1 MQEIASASIAMPM
14 SICFSSSSSAFGQ
27 LRWHDTKA
35 EQRSPAQ
42 PLGGEER
49 AATDSSAMTLTS
61 VPSDTQSKR
70 RRRFALVSSH
80 FRRPGLRAAART
92 FRSQCSTE
100 RRSRRCPWSA
110 AADHHRRNA
119 RSTARRNSPPQPH
132 PSSAEPCAAARRG
145 AAQRTVCE
153 PEVIQRGRFRSYGAG
168 EHPLATLLQHL
179 CRHLL
184 RVAFAIPLAGLLVE
198 RSGSRQVVELD

>member
-1 MQEIASASIAMPM
+1 MQEIASASIAIPM

-27 LRWHDTKA
+27 LRWCDTKA

-42 PLGGEER
+42 PLGCEER
-49 AATDSSAMTLTS
+49 AATDSSTMTLTS

-70 RRRFALVSSH
+70 RQRFALVSSH
-80 FRRPGLRAAART
+80 FRRATRART

-110 AADHHRRNA
+110 AADPHRRNA

-132 PSSAEPCAAARRG
+132 PSSAEPCTAARRG
-145 AAQRTVCE
+145 AAQRSARTVCE
-153 PEVIQRGRFRSYGAG
+153 PKVIQRGRFRSYGAG